1 VFYSLRSPSLIS
13 VTQVLRR
20 ALPVLCLIFCCA
32 APQARPFDE
41 ALFIEAE
48 AELKTGVGPRY
59 EALRAELDDYPL
71 AIYLDYQ
78 ALSRQ
83 LHSLEPDVAQSYLHR
98 AQGSPLHNRFLA
110 AYIESKG
117 RSRQWRDLLAVQ
129 QTPPR
134 SPELQCYWY
143 RAQWGTGNKTLA
155 YEGAAQLWD
164 VGRSQEKACDPLFK
178 EWLKAAGPD
187 DAMVWSRALKAFDAR
202 SFGLLKYLRQFA
214 SPSLQPLLDEM
225 LAIYHRPD
233 HLIHDA
239 HSPSV
244 LHAELMTMGIRRLA
258 RVNPE
263 QGRQAMVNA
272 VPVQS
277 FTDAQRRA
285 MASMIARHSLFAQS
299 ATPDSWLHAALDEL
313 RDDELTEIHMRN
325 HIADG
330 NWAGLLEGYQW
341 LSSPAQEED
350 EWRYWYGRALE
361 GTDQKAAS
369 EAVFSTLAESR
380 SYHGFLAAQRLNADY
395 SLAAAPAGQAEVA
408 IPPGAQGKAVKP
420 MPVSEPDPGIA
431 RVAALWSLE
440 RLTDARAEWRDL
452 LARVSPD
459 EGETLA
465 ELALSTGWIN
475 LAVDAANEVGAW
487 DRVDLRFPSA
497 YRENLDYAASAAGV
511 PSAELIAIAR
521 RESAL
526 FPEAISRVGA
536 RGLMQV
542 MPATAR
548 GLARRHDIPYRRK
561 ADLYD
566 VDINLLL
573 GARYYAELLARF
585 DGNRPMS
592 LAGYNAGP
600 NRVGRWAKGDREV
613 DRWIDSLPFRETR
626 EYVRAVLAYRVIY
639 QTLNGADS
647 QLFSQQEW
655 QHRY

>member
-1 VFYSLRSPSLIS
+1 MFYSLRSPSFIS

-32 APQARPFDE
+32 ASQARPFDA

-59 EALRAELDDYPL
+59 KALRAELDDYPL

-83 LHSLEPDVAQSYLHR
+83 LHSLEPEIAQGYLHR

-129 QTPPR
+129 QTPPQ

-143 RAQWGTGNKTLA
+143 RAQWEAGDKALA

-164 VGRSQEKACDPLFK
+164 VGQSQEKACDPLFK
-178 EWLKAAGPD
+178 IWLKDLGPD

-214 SPSLQPLLDEM
+214 SPSLEPLLDEM

-233 HLIHDA
+233 HLINDA
-239 HSPSV
+239 HSPSA
-244 LHAELMTMGIRRLA
+244 LHAELMTVGIRRLA

-263 QGRQAMVNA
+263 QGRLALANA
-272 VPVQS
+272 PVQP
-277 FTDAQRRA
+277 FTKEQQRA
-285 MASMIARHSLFAQS
+285 IALMIARHSLFAQS

-330 NWAGLLEGYQW
+330 NWLGLLEGYQW
-341 LSSPAQEED
+341 LSAPAQEKD

-361 GTDQKAAS
+361 GTDQNAAS
-369 EAVFSTLAESR
+369 ELVFKGLADSR
-380 SYHGFLAAQRLNADY
+380 SYHGFLAAQRLNIDF
-395 SLAAAPAGQAEVA
+395 SLAIASRGQSDTVPLPADIV
-408 IPPGAQGKAVKP
+408 GA
-420 MPVSEPDPGIA
+420 VSRVPLVEPDPGIA
-431 RVAALWSLE
+431 RVDALWSLA
-440 RLTDARAEWRDL
+440 RLTDARTEWRDL
-452 LARVSPD
+452 LARVSPE
-459 EGETLA
+459 EGEALA

-487 DRVDLRFPSA
+487 DRVDLRFPRA
-497 YRENLDYAASAAGV
+497 YKQNIDQAASAAGV
-511 PSAELIAIAR
+511 PAADLIAIAR

-526 FPEAISRVGA
+526 FPEAVSRVGA

-548 GLARRHDIPYRRK
+548 GLAHRHDIPYRRQI
-561 ADLYD
+561 DLYD

-600 NRVGRWAKGDREV
+600 NRVSRWAKGDREV

-639 QTLNGADS
+639 QTLSGVDT

>member
-1 VFYSLRSPSLIS
+1 M
-13 VTQVLRR
+13 
-20 ALPVLCLIFCCA
+20 PVLCLIFCCS
-32 APQARPFDE
+32 APQARPSD
-41 ALFIEAE
+41 AVLFVKAE
-48 AELKTGVGPRY
+48 AELTTGVGPRY
-59 EALRAELDDYPL
+59 EALRAQLDEYPL

-78 ALSRQ
+78 ALSRH
-83 LHSLEPDVAQSYLHR
+83 LHVVQPDLALAYLSR

-110 AYIESKG
+110 AYIAHKG

-143 RAQWGTGNKTLA
+143 RAQWGTGNKALA

-164 VGRSQEKACDPLFK
+164 VGRSQDKACDPLFK
-178 EWLKAAGPD
+178 EWLKDAGPD
-187 DAMVWSRALKAFDAR
+187 DTMVWSRALKAFDAR
-202 SFGLLKYLRQFA
+202 SFGLLKYLRQYA
-214 SPSLQPLLDEM
+214 SPALKPLLDEM

-233 HLIHDA
+233 HLINDA
-239 HSPSV
+239 HLPSA

-263 QGRQAMVNA
+263 QGRRALANA
-272 VPVQS
+272 APVQP
-277 FTDAQRRA
+277 FNNAQYRA

-313 RDDELTEIHMRN
+313 RDDELTEIHLRN

-330 NWAGLLEGYQW
+330 NWAGLLEGYEW
-341 LSSPAQEED
+341 LSATAQKKD
-350 EWRYWYGRALE
+350 EWRYWYARALE
-361 GTDQKAAS
+361 GSDQDAAS
-369 EAVFSTLAESR
+369 EAVFRRLADSR
-380 SYHGFLAAQRLNADY
+380 SYHGFLAAQRLNRDF
-395 SLAAAPAGQAEVA
+395 SLAAAAEGQSEVA
-408 IPPGAQGKAVKP
+408 MPHTTQGKAVRP
-420 MPVSEPDPGIA
+420 MPGPESDPGIA
-431 RVAALWSLE
+431 RVAALWSLA

-452 LARVSPD
+452 LARVSAE
-459 EGETLA
+459 EGEGLA
-465 ELALSTGWIN
+465 ELALSMGWIN

-497 YRENLDYAASAAGV
+497 YSENLDYAASVAGV

-548 GLARRHDIPYRRK
+548 GLAHRHDIPYRRK
-561 ADLYD
+561 SDLYD

-600 NRVGRWAKGDREV
+600 NRVSRWAKGDREV

-639 QTLNGADS
+639 QILNGADS
-647 QLFSQQEW
+647 QLFSTQEW